1 MEILRDKTINAG
13 TVKPQDKIIKNIT
26 GNTMSIQIDGDAKL
40 SMKGSHAN
48 FESNNSY
55 AIALINMTTLD
66 KVTETTAFSWD
77 ADYGD
82 LVSIVGDDVVDG
94 IFTPQLLKVYEMVFT
109 WNGFVMNCVVKGS
122 RYTAP
127 QE

>member
-13 TVKPQDKIIKNIT
+13 TVKQQDKIIKNIT

-66 KVTETTAFSWD
+66 KVTETTTPGLYLDIIEEKDEKELEINGSGVIHWKEL
-77 ADYGD
+77 GD
-82 LVSIVGDDVVDG
+82 
-94 IFTPQLLKVYEMVFT
+94 
-109 WNGFVMNCVVKGS
+109 
-122 RYTAP
+122 
-127 QE
+127 

>member
-26 GNTMSIQIDGDAKL
+26 GNTISIQIDGEVKL

-48 FESNNSY
+48 FESNESY

-66 KVTETTAFSWD
+66 KVIETTAPGLYLVIVEGIDEIQLDFSGNGIIHWKEL
-77 ADYGD
+77 GD
-82 LVSIVGDDVVDG
+82 
-94 IFTPQLLKVYEMVFT
+94 
-109 WNGFVMNCVVKGS
+109 
-122 RYTAP
+122 
-127 QE
+127 

>member
-1 MEILRDKTINAG
+1 MEILRDKIIDTSKM
-13 TVKPQDKIIKNIT
+13 TSKDKIIKNIT

-66 KVTETTAFSWD
+66 TVTETTTPGLYLAIVEGIDEMELEISGSGVIHWKEL
-77 ADYGD
+77 GD
-82 LVSIVGDDVVDG
+82 
-94 IFTPQLLKVYEMVFT
+94 
-109 WNGFVMNCVVKGS
+109 
-122 RYTAP
+122 
-127 QE
+127 

>member
-1 MEILRDKTINAG
+1 MEILRDKIIDTSKM
-13 TVKPQDKIIKNIT
+13 TSKDKIIKNIT

-66 KVTETTAFSWD
+66 KVTETTAPGLYLAIVEGIDEMELEISGSGVIHWKEL
-77 ADYGD
+77 GD
-82 LVSIVGDDVVDG
+82 
-94 IFTPQLLKVYEMVFT
+94 
-109 WNGFVMNCVVKGS
+109 
-122 RYTAP
+122 
-127 QE
+127 

>member
-1 MEILRDKTINAG
+1 MEILRDKIIDTSKM
-13 TVKPQDKIIKNIT
+13 TSKDKIIKNIT

-66 KVTETTAFSWD
+66 KVTETTTPGLYLAIVEGIDEMELEISGNGIIHWKEL
-77 ADYGD
+77 GD
-82 LVSIVGDDVVDG
+82 
-94 IFTPQLLKVYEMVFT
+94 
-109 WNGFVMNCVVKGS
+109 
-122 RYTAP
+122 
-127 QE
+127 

>member
-40 SMKGSHAN
+40 SMKGFHAN

-66 KVTETTAFSWD
+66 KVTETTTPGLYLAIVEGIDEMELEISGSGVIHWKEL
-77 ADYGD
+77 GD
-82 LVSIVGDDVVDG
+82 
-94 IFTPQLLKVYEMVFT
+94 
-109 WNGFVMNCVVKGS
+109 
-122 RYTAP
+122 
-127 QE
+127 

>member
-26 GNTMSIQIDGDAKL
+26 GNTISIQIDGDAKL
-40 SMKGSHAN
+40 SLKGSHAN

-66 KVTETTAFSWD
+66 KVTETTTPGLYLANVEGIDEMELEISGSGVIHWKEL
-77 ADYGD
+77 GD
-82 LVSIVGDDVVDG
+82 
-94 IFTPQLLKVYEMVFT
+94 
-109 WNGFVMNCVVKGS
+109 
-122 RYTAP
+122 
-127 QE
+127 

>member
-1 MEILRDKTINAG
+1 MGILRDKIIDTSKMTSKDN
-13 TVKPQDKIIKNIT
+13 IIKNIT

-66 KVTETTAFSWD
+66 KVTETTAPGLYLAIVEGIDEMELEISGSGVIHWKEL
-77 ADYGD
+77 GD
-82 LVSIVGDDVVDG
+82 
-94 IFTPQLLKVYEMVFT
+94 
-109 WNGFVMNCVVKGS
+109 
-122 RYTAP
+122 
-127 QE
+127 